1 MKCPCDGDSYD
12 SCCGKYHKNYE
23 DQPAPS
29 ALALMKSRY
38 SAFVK
43 HLPDYLWETTDPQV
57 RDPRVHQMNI
67 EWMKQVQFTRLEIL
81 DSFEDGNK
89 GRVEFKAEYILNG
102 ETKVHSEKS
111 KFRKQAGR
119 WYYRSS

>member
-1 MKCPCDGDSYD
+1 
-12 SCCGKYHKNYE
+12 
-23 DQPAPS
+23 
-29 ALALMKSRY
+29 MKSRY
-38 SAFVK
+38 SAVVK

-89 GRVEFKAEYILNG
+89 GRVEFKAEYILNA

>member
-1 MKCPCDGDSYD
+1 MKCPCGSDSYQ
-12 SCCGKYHKNYE
+12 SCCGPYHENFE
-23 DQPAPS
+23 EHAAPT

-43 HLPDYLWETTDPQV
+43 HLPDYLWETTDPQI

-67 EWMKQVQFTRLEIL
+67 EWMKEVTFTGLEII
-81 DSFEDGNK
+81 DSSEEGNK
-89 GRVEFKAEYILNG
+89 GKIEFRAHYQIKG